1 MGMPSISIA
10 FKEKAVT
17 AITRSQRGIIA
28 CIIED
33 ENYAAF
39 LDNPYIMYDIND
51 LPDGL
56 SVKNQKQVE
65 LMFKGYQTA
74 PSKILMFVSE
84 PVAGTTQTTPAKAT
98 VSAPEGVDKG
108 TVSIHEDSLYTG
120 IVGKS
125 IVITITTAGEAGT
138 AKFKWKV
145 NDEKNSEEISTGENI
160 KLIDGVAVDFSG
172 NFTANDVYTISCVP
186 ETVTLN
192 PYKEILDKLEHERF
206 DYLVIP
212 AIEDDDKS
220 VIATWIKS
228 MRSVSD
234 KMIKAVLPNI
244 AADSEGI
251 VNFTNTMIK
260 TSESEETFTTK
271 DYCSRIAGIIC
282 GTPMTISCT
291 YAPLAEVI
299 DCDKYSKE
307 EMDNKVNAGELFIFT
322 NSKQFRISRGVNS
335 FITTVQDKGESFKKI
350 KKVDAMD
357 MIHDDIRDTIDES
370 YIGKYSNSYNNKCLL
385 ITAINGYF
393 YGLANDGILNPD
405 YDNRA
410 DFNITKIKEYLMSRG
425 YYTKEELSQMK
436 DVEIAKL
443 DTDDKVF
450 LLANI
455 KILDAMED
463 VSLEI
468 NI

>member
-1 MGMPSISIA
+1 MKMPSITIA
-10 FKEKAVT
+10 FREKAVT

-39 LDNPYIMYDIND
+39 LDNPYTIYDITD
-51 LPDGL
+51 VPDGL
-56 SVKNQKQVE
+56 SVENQKQIE
-65 LMFKGYQTA
+65 LMLKGYQTS
-74 PSKILMFVSE
+74 PSKILMFISK
-84 PVAGTTQTTPAKAT
+84 PVAGTTQITPPKAT
-98 VSAPEGVDKG
+98 VKAPEGVDKG
-108 TVSIHEDSLYTG
+108 TISIHEGSIYTG
-120 IVGKS
+120 DIGKT
-125 IVITITTAGEAGT
+125 ITITITTAGENGV

-145 NDEKNSEEISTGENI
+145 NDEVNSEEIVCGNTVELTDGI
-160 KLIDGVAVDFSG
+160 VIDFNG
-172 NFTANDVYTISCVP
+172 NFTAEDTYTISCLP
-186 ETVTLN
+186 ETITLN
-192 PYKEILDKLEHERF
+192 PYKDLLDKLSHERF
-206 DYLVIP
+206 DYLVVP
-212 AIEDDDKS
+212 SIEDEDKS

-228 MRSVSD
+228 MRTISD
-234 KMIKAVLPNI
+234 KMVKAVLPSVP
-244 AADSEGI
+244 ADNEGI
-251 VNFTNTMIK
+251 VNFTNKMLK
-260 TSESEETFTTK
+260 TSESDKTYVTK

-282 GTPMTISCT
+282 GTPMNISCT

-322 NSKQFRISRGVNS
+322 NGKQFRISRGVNS
-335 FITTVQDKGESFKKI
+335 FITTVEGKGDSFKKI

-357 MIHDDIRDTIDES
+357 MIHDDIKDTIDES
-370 YIGKYSNSYNNKCLL
+370 YIGKYSGSYNNKCLL

-393 YGLANDGILNPD
+393 SGLENEGILNPD

-410 DFNITKIKEYLMSRG
+410 DFNIPKIKEYLMSKR
-425 YYTKEELSQMK
+425 YYTKDELSKMK
-436 DVEIAKL
+436 DEEIVKI
-443 DTDDKVF
+443 DTNDQVF

-463 VSLEI
+463 ITLTI

>member
-1 MGMPSISIA
+1 MKMPSITIA

-17 AITRSQRGIIA
+17 AINRSQRGIIA

-33 ENYAAF
+33 ENHAAF
-39 LDNPYIMYDIND
+39 TENPYIMYDIND

-56 SVKNQKQVE
+56 SLKNQKQIE
-65 LMFKGYQTA
+65 LMFRGYQTS
-74 PSKILMFVSE
+74 PSKVMMFVSKS
-84 PVAGTTQTTPAKAT
+84 VAGTTQTTPAKAT
-98 VSAPEGVDKG
+98 IKAPDGVGKG
-108 TVSIHEDSLYTG
+108 TITLHSGSNYNGDIGKTISI
-120 IVGKS
+120 K
-125 IVITITTAGEAGT
+125 ITTTGADTAG
-138 AKFKWKV
+138 KFKWKI
-145 NDEKNSEEISTGENI
+145 NNEPESEELSCGNNI
-160 KLIDGVAVDFSG
+160 KLVDGIAIDFKG
-172 NFTANDVYTISCVP
+172 NFTANDVYTITCVP
-186 ETVTLN
+186 KEITLN
-192 PYKEILDKLEHERF
+192 PYKEILNKLEHERF

-212 AIEDDDKS
+212 AIEDEDAS

-228 MRSVSD
+228 MRTTND
-234 KMIKAVLPNI
+234 KMIKAVLPKR
-244 AADSEGI
+244 AADNEGI

-260 TSESEETFTTK
+260 TSDSDEVYTTK

-291 YAPLAEVI
+291 YAPLPEVI

-307 EMDNKVNAGELFIFT
+307 EMDKKVEAGELFIFT
-322 NSKQFRISRGVNS
+322 NGKQYRISRGVNS
-335 FITTVQDKGESFKKI
+335 FVTTVQNKNDSFKKI

-357 MIHDDIRDTIDES
+357 MIHDDIKDTIDQS
-370 YIGKYSNSYNNKCLL
+370 YIGKYSGSYNNKCLL

-393 YGLANDGILNPD
+393 YGLSNDGILNPD

-410 DFNITKIKEYLMSRG
+410 DFNIPRIKEYLIKKG
-425 YYTKEELSQMK
+425 YYTKEDLAQMK
-436 DVEIAKL
+436 PEDIAKI

-463 VSLEI
+463 ITLEI